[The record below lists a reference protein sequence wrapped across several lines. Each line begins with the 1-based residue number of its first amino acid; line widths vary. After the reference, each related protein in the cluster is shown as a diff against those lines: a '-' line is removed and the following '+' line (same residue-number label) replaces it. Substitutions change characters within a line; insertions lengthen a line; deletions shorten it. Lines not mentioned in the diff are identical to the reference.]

1 MAENVGGGDRVV
13 LRTPFIDFGK
23 FSIQVERSSRESRKI
38 ENFNYKRNS
47 SRCFQKLKRSNRKR

>member
-1 MAENVGGGDRVV
+1 MAENIGGGDLVV

-23 FSIQVERSSRESRKI
+23 FSIQVERSSGEI

>member
-1 MAENVGGGDRVV
+1 MAENVGGGDLVV

-23 FSIQVERSSRESRKI
+23 FSIQVERSSGEI